1 MVDLADQGEQ
11 AERRPY
17 RRLWRDWLVGQRGR
31 VALVLVLMIA
41 VALVSGAYAF
51 VIQKV
56 VAAFTSDPQGVIW
69 WGPALIVLVTFIK
82 GAAFYAQTLVSYDV
96 RMDVETGLKKA
107 MFSRLVA
114 ADLARLQGASPAGLA
129 SRFSSEIAVVGAA
142 LEAISSGLMS
152 ALTVLAAF
160 GVMCWID
167 WQIAL
172 ATAAIF
178 FVSIYPMGRIGRRLR
193 HISQETQG
201 QIASMTAAVSESL
214 GGIQMAR
221 TYQLEKHL
229 IGNADALFDAL
240 RRSMM
245 RARTWAARIVPAM
258 EVMGGMAVAA
268 LLCIVAWR
276 LSRGT
281 TTIADFMGLLTGLG
295 VATPPARGLG
305 QSYAAAQL
313 GAGALCRVFSLLD
326 AKNSVVDAV
335 DAVDAGRLRGDIR
348 FEDVG
353 FIYPDG
359 SAALSGVSFV
369 VQPGSRVAFVGR
381 SGAGKS
387 TLFKL
392 LPRLF
397 DVTSGA
403 IFLDGHDVRALK
415 IGSLREQIALVSQDA
430 VLLEGTV
437 ADNIGFGRVGASR
450 EQVVLAAKAAQAE
463 GFISAL
469 PVGFDTV
476 VSGSES
482 GFSGGERQRLSIAR
496 AILRDAPIL
505 LLDEPTSALD
515 AQSESA
521 IQLALRALEAG
532 RTTLIIAHRL
542 ATILDADKIVVMD
555 GGRVVDQGSHT
566 ELLARGGLYA
576 DLYALQFAGG

>member
-1 MVDLADQGEQ
+1 MGNLTDLGEQ
-11 AERRPY
+11 AEPRPY
-17 RRLWRDWLVGQRGR
+17 RRLWRDWLAGQRGR
-31 VALVLVLMIA
+31 VLLSFAWMVV
-41 VALVSGAYAF
+41 VALVTGAYAW
-51 VIQKV
+51 VIQRV
-56 VAAFTSDPQGVIW
+56 VAAFTSDPHGVIW
-69 WGPALIVLVTFIK
+69 WGPALIVAVTFAK

-107 MFSRLVA
+107 MFSRLVE
-114 ADLARLQGASPAGLA
+114 ADMARLQGEAPAGLA

-142 LEAISSGLMS
+142 LEAISFGLMS
-152 ALTVLAAF
+152 ALTVVAAF

-178 FVSIYPMGRIGRRLR
+178 FVSIYPMGQIGRRLR
-193 HISQETQG
+193 VISQETQG
-201 QIASMTAAVSESL
+201 QIAGMSAAVTESL
-214 GGIQMAR
+214 SGIQMVR

-229 IGNADALFDAL
+229 TGNADALFDAL
-240 RRSMM
+240 RRTMT
-245 RARTWAARIVPAM
+245 RARTWSARIVPAM
-258 EVMGGMAVAA
+258 EVLGGMAVAA
-268 LLCIVAWR
+268 LLFIVAWR

-313 GAGALCRVFSLLD
+313 GAGALQRIFGLLD
-326 AKNSVVDAV
+326 GQNSVVDAV
-335 DAVDAGRLRGDIR
+335 NAVDAGRLSGDIR

-359 SAALSGVSFV
+359 SVALSGVSFTV
-369 VQPGSRVAFVGR
+369 KPGSRVAFVGR

-403 IFLDGHDVRALK
+403 IFLDGRDLRSLRIRA
-415 IGSLREQIALVSQDA
+415 LREQIALVSQDA
-430 VLLEGTV
+430 VLLQGSV
-437 ADNIGFGRVGASR
+437 ADNIGFGRVGAAR
-450 EQVVLAAKAAQAE
+450 EQVVLAAKAAQAD

-469 PVGFDTV
+469 PMGFDTV
-476 VSGSES
+476 VSGSGT

-515 AQSESA
+515 AESENA
-521 IQLALRALEAG
+521 IQLALRALEKG

-542 ATILDADKIVVMD
+542 ATILDADWIVVMD
-555 GGRVVDQGSHT
+555 AGRVVDQGTHAD
-566 ELLARGGLYA
+566 LLVRGGLYA
-576 DLYALQFAGG
+576 DLYRLQFAGA

>member
-1 MVDLADQGEQ
+1 MGNLTDLGEQ
-11 AERRPY
+11 AEPRPY
-17 RRLWRDWLVGQRGR
+17 RRLWRDWLAGQRGR
-31 VALVLVLMIA
+31 VLLSFAWMVV
-41 VALVSGAYAF
+41 VALVTGAYAW
-51 VIQKV
+51 VIQRV
-56 VAAFTSDPQGVIW
+56 VAAFTSDPHGVIW
-69 WGPALIVLVTFIK
+69 WGPALIVAVTFAK

-107 MFSRLVA
+107 MFSRLVE
-114 ADLARLQGASPAGLA
+114 ADMARLQGEAPAGLA

-142 LEAISSGLMS
+142 LEAISFGLMS
-152 ALTVLAAF
+152 ALTVVAAF

-178 FVSIYPMGRIGRRLR
+178 FVSIYPMGQIGRRLR
-193 HISQETQG
+193 VISQETQG
-201 QIASMTAAVSESL
+201 QIAGMSAAVTESL
-214 GGIQMAR
+214 SGIQMVR
-221 TYQLEKHL
+221 TYQLEQHL
-229 IGNADALFDAL
+229 TGNADALFDAL
-240 RRSMM
+240 RRTMT
-245 RARTWAARIVPAM
+245 RARTWSARIVPAM
-258 EVMGGMAVAA
+258 EVLGGMAVAA
-268 LLCIVAWR
+268 LLFIVAWR

-305 QSYAAAQL
+305 QSHAAAQL
-313 GAGALCRVFSLLD
+313 GAGALQRIFGLLD
-326 AKNSVVDAV
+326 GQNSVVDAV
-335 DAVDAGRLRGDIR
+335 NAVDAGRLSGDIR

-359 SAALSGVSFV
+359 SVALSGVSFTV
-369 VQPGSRVAFVGR
+369 KPGSRVAFVGR

-403 IFLDGHDVRALK
+403 IFLDGRDLRSLRIRA
-415 IGSLREQIALVSQDA
+415 LREQIALVSQDA
-430 VLLEGTV
+430 VLLQGSV
-437 ADNIGFGRVGASR
+437 ADNIGFGRVGAAR
-450 EQVVLAAKAAQAE
+450 EQVVLAAKAAQAD

-469 PVGFDTV
+469 PMGFDTV
-476 VSGSES
+476 VSGSGT

-515 AQSESA
+515 AESENA
-521 IQLALRALEAG
+521 IQLALRALEKG

-542 ATILDADKIVVMD
+542 ATILDADWIVVMD
-555 GGRVVDQGSHT
+555 AGRVVDQGTHAD
-566 ELLARGGLYA
+566 LLVRGGLYA
-576 DLYALQFAGG
+576 DLYRLQFAGA